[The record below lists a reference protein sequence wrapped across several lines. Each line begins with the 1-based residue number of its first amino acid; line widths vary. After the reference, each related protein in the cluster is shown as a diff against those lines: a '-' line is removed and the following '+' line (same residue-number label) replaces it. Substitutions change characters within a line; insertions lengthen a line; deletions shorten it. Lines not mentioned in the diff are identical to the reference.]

1 MRMHSTDI
9 FSITAAGKSLT
20 ATTMLGPVCEGG
32 GDTRYITH
40 LEAPILQGGAPVAI
54 VRGTRYDAEQA
65 RLDGTAHAWI
75 AQEGAYLHS
84 LRPYLFKPGVT
95 TAVLPDWLR
104 SVKSTHAH
112 KEVLVIDG
120 LEVKVGAKAP
130 LFGAVSSVLELSPSS
145 PVVLIHDWTSFGLAL
160 GLYRHE
166 ITPFLLGLGF
176 TPVDGDV
183 AMLFRDNYVQL

>member
-1 MRMHSTDI
+1 MLYPAS
-9 FSITAAGKSLT
+9 AGN
-20 ATTMLGPVCEGG
+20 AINAQTTLGPVCQGG

-40 LEAPILQGGAPVAI
+40 LEAPILQRGVPVGI
-54 VRGTRYDAEQA
+54 VRATRYDAEQA
-65 RLDGTAHAWI
+65 RQDGTAHAWI
-75 AQEGAYLHS
+75 SSQGSYLHA

-104 SVKSTHAH
+104 SDKSTCAPADI
-112 KEVLVIDG
+112 LVIDG
-120 LEVKVGAKAP
+120 FEAKAGAKAP
-130 LFGAVSSVLELSPSS
+130 LFGVMSGVLELSPGSA
-145 PVVLIHDWTSFGLAL
+145 VVLINDWTSFGLAL

-183 AMLFRDNYVQL
+183 AMLFRDNYIQV